1 MESSGPDGQFAALM
15 FLLAS
20 KSSAVFSDDMSGHAD
35 IIDGDTLEI
44 HGTRAR
50 LWGID
55 APASS
60 QLRRGGR

>member
-44 HGTRAR
+44 HVTPAR

-55 APASS
+55 ALASS